1 MNKSSLC
8 PSQTKKFH
16 VIMEVLTT
24 RQELQRYI
32 FSILYMF
39 SIFNLFLNL
48 LGDIK
53 ESQIEDKDILFGAGP
68 IIFHLNLKCINL

>member
-1 MNKSSLC
+1 
-8 PSQTKKFH
+8 
-16 VIMEVLTT
+16 MEVLTT

-39 SIFNLFLNL
+39 STFNLFLNL

-53 ESQIEDKDILFGAGP
+53 ESQIEDKDN
-68 IIFHLNLKCINL
+68 IIWGRANNFPS